1 MSEQESPPR
10 ANEQRSPDGARGRAS
25 ARGGAD
31 REPRRAVGRDTRRR
45 DSWEKLTG
53 RAQFPTDLERPEMLH
68 AGVLRSQQPH
78 AEIASVRTDAAE
90 SIDGVACVVTRTE
103 FLGGFDDR
111 VRHYG
116 DAIAAVAAESRAG
129 VRAALDV
136 IEYELEPLES
146 VHDPA
151 ESVRDGA
158 PVLHEE
164 SRTPDGVPDYGQPV
178 RHPRN
183 VENPEYEQNVDDYHR
198 LSVGDLE
205 AGFAAAD
212 HILEET
218 YRTPRVN
225 HCNLDR
231 HCCLAEWDGDRLEL
245 VETIGNRTHTEHVL
259 EALFDDRFEVTIL
272 TPPAAGSSFGGH
284 SLETLTLEP
293 VAATLARETDRP
305 VRLAFDRE
313 AEFTAGDSRHP
324 TTLTLRAGI
333 TDGGRLTALD
343 VDVVTDTGA
352 YPNSVGHIVLNSC
365 RHRPLDLYRLENYR
379 FEGVSVFTN
388 NTPSGE
394 YRGIGVTQIT
404 WALESHV
411 DELARQAGLDPIAVR
426 ERNWV
431 ETGDERP
438 YSGQPITSCGLRE
451 CLDRGKASFE
461 RRRDADEDGHLH
473 GWGMAAGTQ
482 VSTPASEHNTDYTE
496 TELVANPDGTVTA
509 IVGAIDLGQGSET
522 ALTQIV
528 AEETGLSIDR
538 ITVRSKTH
546 DDDIEDKYGSVANRS
561 TYLIGRAV
569 AEAAEELTDA
579 IRQRASDRFAVPVD
593 RISIEGG
600 QLHGDGDTADL
611 STVLTEPVSATAR
624 AETNYA
630 PSSYGVH
637 FASVAVDPETGGVD
651 LRTYVAAQDVGY
663 AINPAMVEGQLHGAV
678 QHGVE
683 FATLAELELD
693 RGIPENP
700 NLADYPVSS
709 PHELPDDL
717 IVEIIESNE
726 ESGPYGAKGVGTP
739 AITPVAPAITNAIRD
754 AVGTRFTTAPVRDE
768 DVFFALREAEE

>member
-1 MSEQESPPR
+1 
-10 ANEQRSPDGARGRAS
+10 
-25 ARGGAD
+25 
-31 REPRRAVGRDTRRR
+31 
-45 DSWEKLTG
+45 
-53 RAQFPTDLERPEMLH
+53 MLY

-78 AEIASVRTDAAE
+78 AEIETIRTDEAA
-90 SIDGVACVVTRTE
+90 SIEGVACVVTRTD

-116 DAIAAVAAESRAG
+116 DAIAAVAAETRAG
-129 VRAALDV
+129 VKAGLDA

-151 ESVRDGA
+151 ESVRTEA
-158 PVLHEE
+158 PVLHDE

-198 LSVGDLE
+198 LSVGDVE

-212 HILEET
+212 HVLEET

-231 HCCLAEWDGDRLEL
+231 HCCLAEWDGDWLEL
-245 VETIGNRTHTEHVL
+245 VETIGNRTHTEHAL
-259 EALFDDRFEVTIL
+259 ERLFDDRFEVEIL

-293 VAATLARETDRP
+293 VAATLARETGRP

-324 TTLTLRAGI
+324 TTLTLRAGL
-333 TDGGRLTALD
+333 TDDGRLTALD

-352 YPNSVGHIVLNSC
+352 YPNAVGHIVLSNC
-365 RHRPLDLYRLENYR
+365 QHRPLDLYELENYR

-411 DELARQAGLDPIAVR
+411 DELARQAGLDPVTVR

-431 ETGDERP
+431 ETGYERP
-438 YSGQPITSCGLRE
+438 HTGDPITSCGLRE
-451 CLDRGKASFE
+451 CLERGRETFEKRRGEADRSA
-461 RRRDADEDGHLH
+461 EDDDDRLY
-473 GWGMAAGTQ
+473 GWGVASGAHST
-482 VSTPASEHNTDYTE
+482 TPASAHNTDYTE
-496 TELVANPDGTVTA
+496 AKLTLSPAGEMTVA
-509 IVGAIDLGQGSET
+509 VGAVELGQGAKT
-522 ALTQIV
+522 ALAQIA
-528 AEETGLSIDR
+528 AEETGVDVER
-538 ITVRSKTH
+538 VTVRSTTRA
-546 DDDIEDKYGSVANRS
+546 DGVADKYGSIASRT
-561 TYLIGRAV
+561 TYLMGRAI
-569 AEAAEELTDA
+569 ADATDA
-579 IRQRASDRFAVPVD
+579 LTAVLG
-593 RISIEGG
+593 E
-600 QLHGDGDTADL
+600 QAGDLPA
-611 STVLTEPVSATAR
+611 EPLSATGR
-624 AETNYA
+624 AETTHA
-630 PSSYGVH
+630 PSSFGVH
-637 FASVAVDPETGGVD
+637 FAGVAVDPETGAVD
-651 LRTYVAAQDVGY
+651 LQTYVAAQDVGY

-683 FATLAELELD
+683 FATLSEFELD
-693 RGIPENP
+693 RGTPVNP

-709 PHELPDDL
+709 PHEMPDEL
-717 IVEIIESNE
+717 AVEIIESNE
-726 ESGPYGAKGVGTP
+726 ESGPFGAKGVGTP
-739 AITPVAPAITNAIRD
+739 SITPVAPAITNAIRD
-754 AVGTRFTTAPVRDE
+754 AVSTRFTTAPVRDE
-768 DVFFALREAEE
+768 DVFFALQEGGK